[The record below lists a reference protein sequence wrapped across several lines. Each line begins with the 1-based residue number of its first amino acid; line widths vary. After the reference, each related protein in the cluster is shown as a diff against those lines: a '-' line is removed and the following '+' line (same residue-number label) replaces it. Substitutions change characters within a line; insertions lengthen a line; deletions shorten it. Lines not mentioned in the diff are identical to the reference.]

1 MDPLIFGVVTSY
13 YRACWTDFSAS
24 RLSELFS
31 NGIMWTGEDLYNT
44 VVGRETVVKLYVDK
58 FFSQVDIAKTRISNF
73 SMKFNEAPND
83 LWTVNLAQ
91 KKDDPPPSVTIT
103 YRISQVR
110 RDSLEPSSL
119 HLEETLFIDREGL
132 ITLIH
137 RKNAA

>member
-1 MDPLIFGVVTSY
+1 
-13 YRACWTDFSAS
+13 
-24 RLSELFS
+24 
-31 NGIMWTGEDLYNT
+31 MWTGEDLYNT

-110 RDSLEPSSL
+110 RDSLEPSSP